1 MFWVELV
8 LLFSM
13 LLIGA
18 RRGGLFLGMVGG
30 LGMAVLVFGFHLT
43 PANPPINVILII
55 ATVILAAGTMQAAG
69 GMDYMVGFAETIL
82 RKNPKN
88 ITFLAPVVVYLFC
101 FMSGTGYVAFSL
113 LPVIA
118 EVARESGIRP
128 ERPLSITAAASQ
140 QAVIAS
146 PISAATA
153 VMLGIFLPFNVGL
166 VDILKVCI
174 PATFIGVLAGAL
186 YASRMGKDLDKD
198 PEYLERVAKGE
209 VPPLVKKEYTE
220 KRFTR
225 EAKLSVLL
233 FLIGAIAIVIFGTFP
248 SLRPILKYAGK
259 LQALPM
265 PETIEI
271 IMLVISTA
279 MVVLCKVNVGKISE
293 GSVFKSGMVGILVVF
308 GVAWMSDTMVSTNSA
323 LIQSGIKSTVMAY
336 PWMFLFALFAIDVLI
351 ASQSVSSAAM
361 MPLGVLL
368 GVPIPLL
375 IAMYPA
381 VNSHFF
387 LPTSTIQV
395 TSVALDCTK
404 TTKIGKY
411 VLNHS
416 FMMPGFVTMTVAII
430 AGYILAELFIR

>member
-1 MFWVELV
+1 MFWVELI

-69 GMDYMVGFAETIL
+69 GMDYMVGLAETIL

-198 PEYLERVAKGE
+198 SEYLERVAKGE
-209 VPPLVKKEYTE
+209 VPPLVKEEYNE
-220 KRFTR
+220 KHFTK
-225 EAKLSVLL
+225 EAKLAVLL
-233 FLIGAIAIVIFGTFP
+233 FLLGAVAIVILGTFP
-248 SLRPILKYAGK
+248 SLRPLLKYAGK

-279 MVVLCKVNVGKISE
+279 MVVLCKVNVGKISD

-336 PWMFLFALFAIDVLI
+336 PWMFLFAVFAIDILI

-416 FMMPGFVTMTVAII
+416 FMMPGFVTMAVAII
-430 AGYILAELFIR
+430 AGYILTEIFMR

>member
-153 VMLGIFLPFNVGL
+153 VMLGIFLPFNVGV

-198 PEYLERVAKGE
+198 SEYLERVAKGE

-323 LIQSGIKSTVMAY
+323 LIQNGIKSTVMAY

-361 MPLGVLL
+361 LPLGVLL
-368 GVPIPLL
+368 GVPIPII

-404 TTKIGKY
+404 TTKIGNY

-430 AGYILAELFIR
+430 AGYILAEIFIR

>member
-198 PEYLERVAKGE
+198 SEYLERVAKGE

-220 KRFTR
+220 KHFTR
-225 EAKLSVLL
+225 EAKLSVFL
-233 FLIGAIAIVIFGTFP
+233 FLIGAVAIVIFGTFP

-271 IMLVISTA
+271 VMLVISTA

-323 LIQSGIKSTVMAY
+323 LIQNGIKSTVMTY

>member
-1 MFWVELV
+1 MFWVELI

-69 GMDYMVGFAETIL
+69 GMDYMVGLAETIL

-198 PEYLERVAKGE
+198 SEYLERVAKGE
-209 VPPLVKKEYTE
+209 VPPLVKEEYNE
-220 KRFTR
+220 KHFTK
-225 EAKLSVLL
+225 EAKLAVLL
-233 FLIGAIAIVIFGTFP
+233 FLLGAVAIVILGTFP
-248 SLRPILKYAGK
+248 SLRPLLKHAGK

-279 MVVLCKVNVGKISE
+279 MVVLCKVNVGKISD

-336 PWMFLFALFAIDVLI
+336 PWMFLLAVFAIDILI

-416 FMMPGFVTMTVAII
+416 FMMPGFVTMAVAII
-430 AGYILAELFIR
+430 AGYILTEIFMR

>member
-1 MFWVELV
+1 MFWVELII
-8 LLFSM
+8 LFSM

-18 RRGGLFLGMVGG
+18 RRGGPFLGMVGG
-30 LGMAVLVFGFHLT
+30 LGMAILVFGAHLT

-55 ATVILAAGTMQAAG
+55 STVILAASTMQVAG
-69 GMDYMVGFAETIL
+69 GMDYLVGLAEAIL

-153 VMLGIFLPFNVGL
+153 VMLGVFLPLNIGL
-166 VDILKVCI
+166 LDILRVCI

-198 PEYLERVAKGE
+198 SEYLERVAKGE
-209 VPPLVKKEYTE
+209 VPPLEKKKFNE
-220 KRFTR
+220 KYFTR

-233 FLIGAIAIVIFGTFP
+233 FLLGALAIVLFGTFP
-248 SLRPILKYAGK
+248 SLRPVLKYAGK
-259 LQALPM
+259 LQLLPM

-271 IMLVISTA
+271 VMLLISTV
-279 MVVLCKVNVGKISE
+279 MVILCKVNVGKISDS
-293 GSVFKSGMVGILVVF
+293 SVFKSGMVGVLVVF
-308 GVAWMSDTMVSTNSA
+308 GTAWMSDTMVSANST
-323 LIQSGIKSTVMAY
+323 LIQSSIKSTVMSY
-336 PWMFLFALFAIDVLI
+336 PWMFLLAVCVIDILI
-351 ASQSVSSAAM
+351 ASQSVSAAAM

-368 GVPIPLL
+368 GVPAPLL

-381 VNSHFF
+381 VSSHFF
-387 LPTSTIQV
+387 LPTSTIHV
-395 TSVALDCTK
+395 TSVSLDRTK

-416 FMMPGFVTMTVAII
+416 FMMPGFVTMSVAII
-430 AGYILAELFIR
+430 VGYLLAELFTF

>member
-1 MFWVELV
+1 MFWLELII
-8 LLFSM
+8 LFSM
-13 LLIGA
+13 LVIGA

-55 ATVILAAGTMQAAG
+55 STVILAASTMQAAG
-69 GMDYMVGFAETIL
+69 GMDYMVGLAETIL

-128 ERPLSITAAASQ
+128 ERPLSIAATASQ

-153 VMLGIFLPFNVGL
+153 VMLGVFLPLNIGL

-198 PEYLERVAKGE
+198 PEYLTRVANGE
-209 VPPLVKKEYTE
+209 VPPLVKREYRE
-220 KRFTR
+220 KQFSK

-233 FLIGAIAIVIFGTFP
+233 FVIGAIAIVIFGTFP
-248 SLRPILKYAGK
+248 SLRPLLKYANK

-271 IMLVISTA
+271 IMLIVSTA

-293 GSVFKSGMVGILVVF
+293 GSVFKSGMTGILVVF
-308 GVAWMSDTMVSTNSA
+308 GVAWMSDTMVSANSS
-323 LIQSGIKSTVMAY
+323 LIQSSVKTAVMAY
-336 PWMFLFALFAIDVLI
+336 PWMFVLAVCAIDILI
-351 ASQSVSSAAM
+351 ASQSVSAAAM
-361 MPLGVLL
+361 MPLGVML
-368 GVPIPLL
+368 GVPAPLL
-375 IAMYPA
+375 IGMYPA

-387 LPTSTIQV
+387 LPTSTIHV
-395 TSVALDCTK
+395 TSVALDSTQ
-404 TTKIGKY
+404 TTQIGKY

-416 FMMPGFVTMTVAII
+416 FMLPGFVTMATAIVI
-430 AGYILAELFIR
+430 GSILAELFIG

>member
-1 MFWVELV
+1 MFWLELV

-13 LLIGA
+13 LVIGA

-43 PANPPINVILII
+43 PAKPPINVILII

-69 GMDYMVGFAETIL
+69 GMDYMVGLAEKIL
-82 RKNPKN
+82 RKNPRN

-128 ERPLSITAAASQ
+128 ERPLAISAAASQ

-153 VMLGIFLPFNVGL
+153 VMLGVFLPLNISL
-166 VDILKVCI
+166 IDIMQVCV
-174 PATFIGVLAGAL
+174 PATFIGVLAGAV

-198 PEYLERVAKGE
+198 PEYLDRLAKGE
-209 VPPLVKKEYTE
+209 VPPLAKKECGE
-220 KRFTR
+220 KLFSK
-225 EAKLSVLL
+225 EAKWSVVL
-233 FLIGAIAIVIFGTFP
+233 FVLGAAAIVILGTFP
-248 SLRPILKYAGK
+248 SLRPVLNYAGK
-259 LQALPM
+259 MQALPM

-271 IMLVISTA
+271 VMLVVSTA
-279 MVVLCKVNVGKISE
+279 MVVLCKVKVGKISE
-293 GSVFKSGMVGILVVF
+293 GSVFRSGMVGVLVVF
-308 GVAWMSDTMVSTNSA
+308 GVAWMSDTMVSANSN
-323 LIQSGIKSTVMAY
+323 LIQSSIKSTVMAY
-336 PWMFLFALFAIDVLI
+336 PWMFVFAVCAIDILI
-351 ASQSVSSAAM
+351 ASQSVSAAAM
-361 MPLGVLL
+361 MPLGVML
-368 GVPIPLL
+368 GVPAPLL
-375 IAMYPA
+375 IGMYPA

-387 LPTSTIQV
+387 LPTSTIHV
-395 TSVALDCTK
+395 ASVALDSTK
-404 TTKIGKY
+404 TTRIGKY

-416 FMMPGFVTMTVAII
+416 FMIPGFITMATAIVT
-430 AGYILAELFIR
+430 GSILAELLIR